1 VNKDKALNIFLVLGV
16 FVGISLAIFSSIQDT
31 NFEVDNNWVAR
42 VGDIEISRE
51 KYLLQLE
58 GLNLDKRAPLKEED
72 RAFVLER
79 MIEEELLIQRAKD
92 LGMFS
97 TNTMIRGA
105 IVQQMINMIISENS
119 LDIVST
125 SQLKEFYEA
134 NKGFFTSAD
143 RLRLKQIYFSD
154 EKGGALER
162 AQNAYLHLVQS
173 NNLDEID
180 SKSDESALEVPNT
193 LMTLS
198 KVREYIGPSLMQL
211 ARMLKPGEFT
221 SPKKVIGGYKIIVL
235 LERRDAS
242 PPDFKEIRDRVK
254 SEYQKRKDDEA
265 LRDYL
270 NKLKKWYEID
280 RQPKI

>member
-1 VNKDKALNIFLVLGV
+1 VNKDKALNILLVLGV
-16 FVGISLAIFSSIQDT
+16 FVGISLAILSSIQDT

-162 AQNAYLHLVQS
+162 AQNAYLYLVQG
-173 NNLDEID
+173 NNLDVID

-211 ARMLKPGEFT
+211 AKMLKPGEFT

-270 NKLKKWYEID
+270 NKLKKWYEIE

>member
-1 VNKDKALNIFLVLGV
+1 MNKDKALNILLVLGV

-58 GLNLDKRAPLKEED
+58 GLNLDKRVPLKEED
-72 RAFVLER
+72 RVFVLER

-125 SQLKEFYEA
+125 SQLKEFYEE

-162 AQNAYLHLVQS
+162 AQNAYLYLVQG
-173 NNLDEID
+173 NNLDVID

-211 ARMLKPGEFT
+211 AKMLKPGEFT

-270 NKLKKWYEID
+270 NQLKKWYEID

>member
-1 VNKDKALNIFLVLGV
+1 MNKDKALNILLVLGV

-31 NFEVDNNWVAR
+31 NFEVDKNWVAR

-162 AQNAYLHLVQS
+162 AQNAYLHLVQG

-180 SKSDESALEVPNT
+180 SKSDETALEVPNT

-211 ARMLKPGEFT
+211 AKMLKPGEFT

-270 NKLKKWYEID
+270 NKLKKWYEIE

>member
-1 VNKDKALNIFLVLGV
+1 MNKDKALNILLVLGV

-58 GLNLDKRAPLKEED
+58 GLNLDKRVPLKEED

-162 AQNAYLHLVQS
+162 AQNAYLYLVQG
-173 NNLDEID
+173 NNLDVID

-211 ARMLKPGEFT
+211 AKMLKPGEFT

>member
-1 VNKDKALNIFLVLGV
+1 MNKDKALNILLVLGV

-31 NFEVDNNWVAR
+31 NFEVDKNWVAR

-97 TNTMIRGA
+97 TNTMIRGT

-162 AQNAYLHLVQS
+162 AQNAYLYLVQG
-173 NNLDEID
+173 NNLDVID

-211 ARMLKPGEFT
+211 AKMLKPGEFT

-270 NKLKKWYEID
+270 NKLKKWYEIE

>member
-1 VNKDKALNIFLVLGV
+1 M
-16 FVGISLAIFSSIQDT
+16 GISLAIFSSIQDT
-31 NFEVDNNWVAR
+31 NFGADNNWVAR
-42 VGDIEISRE
+42 IGDIEISRE

-58 GLNLDKRAPLKEED
+58 GLNLDKRVPLKEED

-125 SQLKEFYEA
+125 SQLKEFYEE

-162 AQNAYLHLVQS
+162 AQNAYLYLVQG
-173 NNLDEID
+173 NNLDVID

-211 ARMLKPGEFT
+211 AKMLKPGEFT

-254 SEYQKRKDDEA
+254 SEYQKRKDDKA

-270 NKLKKWYEID
+270 NKLKKWYEIE

>member
-1 VNKDKALNIFLVLGV
+1 MNKDKALNILLVLGV

-125 SQLKEFYEA
+125 SQLKEFYEE

-162 AQNAYLHLVQS
+162 AQNAYLYLVQG
-173 NNLDEID
+173 NNLDVID

-198 KVREYIGPSLMQL
+198 KVREYIGPSLMQI
-211 ARMLKPGEFT
+211 AKMLKPGEFT

-270 NKLKKWYEID
+270 NKLKKWYEIE

>member
-1 VNKDKALNIFLVLGV
+1 MNKDKALNILLVLGV

-31 NFEVDNNWVAR
+31 NFEVDKNWVAR

-58 GLNLDKRAPLKEED
+58 GLNLDKRVPLKEED
-72 RAFVLER
+72 RVFVLER

-162 AQNAYLHLVQS
+162 AQNAYLHLVQG

-180 SKSDESALEVPNT
+180 NKSDETALEVPNT

-198 KVREYIGPSLMQL
+198 KVREYIGPSLMQI
-211 ARMLKPGEFT
+211 AKMLKPGEFT

-270 NKLKKWYEID
+270 NQLKKWYEID

>member
-1 VNKDKALNIFLVLGV
+1 VNKDKALNILLVLGV

-58 GLNLDKRAPLKEED
+58 GLNLDKRVPLKEED

-162 AQNAYLHLVQS
+162 AQNAYLYLVQG
-173 NNLDEID
+173 NNLDVID

-211 ARMLKPGEFT
+211 AKMLKPGEFT

-270 NKLKKWYEID
+270 NKLKKWYEIE

>member
-1 VNKDKALNIFLVLGV
+1 MNKDKALNILLVLGV

-31 NFEVDNNWVAR
+31 NFEVDKNWVAR

-125 SQLKEFYEA
+125 SQLKEFYEE

-162 AQNAYLHLVQS
+162 AQNAYLYLVQG
-173 NNLDEID
+173 NNLDVID

-211 ARMLKPGEFT
+211 AKMLKPGEFT

-270 NKLKKWYEID
+270 NKLKKWYEIE

>member
-1 VNKDKALNIFLVLGV
+1 MNKDKALNILLVLGV

-58 GLNLDKRAPLKEED
+58 GLNLDKRVPLKEED

-162 AQNAYLHLVQS
+162 AQNAYLYLVQG
-173 NNLDEID
+173 NNLDVID

-198 KVREYIGPSLMQL
+198 KVREYIGPSLMQI
-211 ARMLKPGEFT
+211 AKMLKPGEFT

-270 NKLKKWYEID
+270 NKLKKWYEIE

>member
-1 VNKDKALNIFLVLGV
+1 VNKDKALNILLVLGV

-31 NFEVDNNWVAR
+31 NFEVDKNWVAR

-162 AQNAYLHLVQS
+162 AQNAYLYLVQG
-173 NNLDEID
+173 NNLDVID

-211 ARMLKPGEFT
+211 AKMLKPGEFT

-270 NKLKKWYEID
+270 NKLKKWYEIE

>member
-1 VNKDKALNIFLVLGV
+1 MNKDKALNILLVLGV

-58 GLNLDKRAPLKEED
+58 GLNLDKRVPLKEED

-162 AQNAYLHLVQS
+162 AQNAYLYLVQG
-173 NNLDEID
+173 NNLDVID

-211 ARMLKPGEFT
+211 AKMLKPGEFT

-270 NKLKKWYEID
+270 NQLKKWYEID

>member
-1 VNKDKALNIFLVLGV
+1 MNKDKALNILLVLGV

-58 GLNLDKRAPLKEED
+58 GLNLDKRVPLKEED

-125 SQLKEFYEA
+125 SQLKEFYEE

-162 AQNAYLHLVQS
+162 AQNAYLYLVQG
-173 NNLDEID
+173 NNLDVID

-211 ARMLKPGEFT
+211 AKMLKPGEFT

-270 NKLKKWYEID
+270 NKLKKWYEIE

>member
-1 VNKDKALNIFLVLGV
+1 MNKDKALNILLVLGV

-31 NFEVDNNWVAR
+31 NFEVDKNWVAR

-162 AQNAYLHLVQS
+162 AQNAYLYLVQG
-173 NNLDEID
+173 NNLDVID

-211 ARMLKPGEFT
+211 AKMLKPGEFT

>member
-1 VNKDKALNIFLVLGV
+1 MNKDKALNILLVLGV

-58 GLNLDKRAPLKEED
+58 GLNLDKRVPLKEED

-119 LDIVST
+119 LDIVSA
-125 SQLKEFYEA
+125 SQLKEFYEE

-162 AQNAYLHLVQS
+162 AQNAYLYLVQG
-173 NNLDEID
+173 NNLDVID

-211 ARMLKPGEFT
+211 AKMLKPGEFT

>member
-1 VNKDKALNIFLVLGV
+1 MNKDKALNILLVLGV
-16 FVGISLAIFSSIQDT
+16 FAGISLAIFSSIQDT
-31 NFEVDNNWVAR
+31 NFGADNNWVVR
-42 VGDIEISRE
+42 IGDIEISRE

-58 GLNLDKRAPLKEED
+58 GLNLDKRVPLKEED

-154 EKGGALER
+154 EKGGALDR
-162 AQNAYLHLVQS
+162 AQNTYLHLVQGKD
-173 NNLDEID
+173 LDVID

-211 ARMLKPGEFT
+211 AKMLKPGEFT

-270 NKLKKWYEID
+270 NKLKKWYEIE

>member
-1 VNKDKALNIFLVLGV
+1 MNKDKALNILLVLGV

-58 GLNLDKRAPLKEED
+58 GLNLDKRAPLKKED

-162 AQNAYLHLVQS
+162 AHNAYLHLVQS

-180 SKSDESALEVPNT
+180 SKSDETALEVPNT

-198 KVREYIGPSLMQL
+198 KVREYIGPSLMQI
-211 ARMLKPGEFT
+211 AKMLKPGEFT

-270 NKLKKWYEID
+270 NKLKKWYEIE

>member
-1 VNKDKALNIFLVLGV
+1 VNKDKALNILLVLGV

-125 SQLKEFYEA
+125 SQLKEFYEE

-162 AQNAYLHLVQS
+162 AQNAYLYLVQG
-173 NNLDEID
+173 NNLDVID

-211 ARMLKPGEFT
+211 AKMLKPGEFT

-270 NKLKKWYEID
+270 NKLKKWYEIE

>member
-1 VNKDKALNIFLVLGV
+1 MNKDKALNILLVLGV

-58 GLNLDKRAPLKEED
+58 GLNLDKRVPLKEED

-162 AQNAYLHLVQS
+162 AQNAYLHLVQG

-198 KVREYIGPSLMQL
+198 KVREYIGPSLMQI
-211 ARMLKPGEFT
+211 AKMLKPGEFT

>member
-1 VNKDKALNIFLVLGV
+1 MNKDKALNILLVLGV
-16 FVGISLAIFSSIQDT
+16 FAGISLAIFSSIQDT
-31 NFEVDNNWVAR
+31 NFGADYNWVAW

-58 GLNLDKRAPLKEED
+58 GLNLDKRVPLKEED

-119 LDIVST
+119 LDKVST
-125 SQLKEFYEA
+125 SQLKEFYEE

-162 AQNAYLHLVQS
+162 AQNAYLYLVHG
-173 NNLDEID
+173 NNLDVID

-211 ARMLKPGEFT
+211 AKMLKPGEFT

-254 SEYQKRKDDEA
+254 SEYQKRKDDKA

>member
-1 VNKDKALNIFLVLGV
+1 MNKDKALNILLVLGV

-31 NFEVDNNWVAR
+31 NFEVDKNWVAR

-58 GLNLDKRAPLKEED
+58 GLNLDKRVPLKEED
-72 RAFVLER
+72 RVFVLER

-162 AQNAYLHLVQS
+162 AQNAYLYLVQG
-173 NNLDEID
+173 NNLDVID

-198 KVREYIGPSLMQL
+198 KVREYIGPSLMQI
-211 ARMLKPGEFT
+211 AKMLKPGEFT

-270 NKLKKWYEID
+270 NKLKKWYEIE